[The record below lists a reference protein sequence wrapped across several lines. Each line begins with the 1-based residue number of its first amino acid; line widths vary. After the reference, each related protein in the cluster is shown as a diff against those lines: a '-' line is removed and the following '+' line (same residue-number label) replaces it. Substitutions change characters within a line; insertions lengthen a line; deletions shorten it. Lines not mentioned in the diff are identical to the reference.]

1 MSIVDFLGLGKK
13 QGSSPQH
20 ADTIRTI
27 VQALDRLESERAKY
41 VAAFAY
47 VLSRVARADLHISE
61 EETREMERLVS
72 QIGGLPE
79 EQAVLVVQI
88 AKTQNILFGGTEN
101 FLITEEFNRIATRE
115 QKLKLL
121 ECLFAVSSSDQS
133 VSSAEDHEIRQIARE
148 LQLTHEDYIGV
159 RLLFREHLA
168 VLKDRAPE

>member
-1 MSIVDFLGLGKK
+1 
-13 QGSSPQH
+13 
-20 ADTIRTI
+20 
-27 VQALDRLESERAKY
+27 
-41 VAAFAY
+41 
-47 VLSRVARADLHISE
+47 
-61 EETREMERLVS
+61 MERLVS